1 MVGAKIEVQS
11 MILVFEVDPNKSLP
25 LNNIVF
31 FFFKKKGKCISEHS
45 KHDSLRKMWYLQS
58 F

>member
-11 MILVFEVDPNKSLP
+11 MILVLEVDPNKSLP

-31 FFFKKKGKCISEHS
+31 FFKGKCISEHS

>member
-31 FFFKKKGKCISEHS
+31 FFFKKKVNVFLNIANMIH
-45 KHDSLRKMWYLQS
+45 
-58 F
+58 